1 MKYFAALL
9 IAPLLFV
16 LSQVAVAADSVTY
29 KIDSE
34 YAKFY
39 IPIEPLDLYRR
50 FKPETPDGG
59 LEYAVAVNIGTS
71 QAGHF
76 LYKWPGAT
84 EIKGSLL
91 DLLTRG
97 RRSVWISENG
107 TVSVSDQHSVDV
119 FYSPPNIVISI
130 TNPKTLKLLEGR
142 DQVTIF
148 IRGFETSAKS
158 MIVKIDK

>member
-1 MKYFAALL
+1 MKYFA
-9 IAPLLFV
+9 LF
-16 LSQVAVAADSVTY
+16 LNAFFLFLSSQVAIAADSITY
-29 KIDSE
+29 KIDRE

-39 IPIEPLDLYRR
+39 IPIEPQDSYRR
-50 FKPETPDGG
+50 FKPETPNGG
-59 LEYAVAVNIGTS
+59 LEYAIALNIGSS

-76 LYKWPGAT
+76 LYKFPGAT
-84 EIKGSLL
+84 EVKASLP

-107 TVSVSDQHSVDV
+107 MESVSDQHSVDV
-119 FYSPPNIVISI
+119 FYSRPYIVISI

-148 IRGFETSAKS
+148 IRGFKTSAKS
-158 MIVKIDK
+158 LIVKIDQ